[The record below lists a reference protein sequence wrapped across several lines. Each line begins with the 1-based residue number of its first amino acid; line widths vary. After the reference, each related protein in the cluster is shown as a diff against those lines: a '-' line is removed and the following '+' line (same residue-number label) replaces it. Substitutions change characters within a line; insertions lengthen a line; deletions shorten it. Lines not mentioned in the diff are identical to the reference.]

1 MRMTIKITTAI
12 FIFLCVMAF
21 KAFSSVV
28 FMPCTSTWDDTI
40 QPVSDNK
47 ADTGQVE
54 KSNGALIS
62 DSPIA
67 SMLDSLVNI
76 KYFRDYYFN
85 TDTSFVNPY
94 QFPFDTIPVYSD
106 SVYNARIELLNRQ
119 TPLELIYN
127 PEVREFINLYGVQ
140 KRQLTSRLLGL
151 AEVYFPLF
159 EEQLD
164 RFNLPLEL
172 KYLAVVESALN
183 ASASS
188 RAGARGLW
196 QFMYGTGKLYGLKV
210 TSYVDERYDPYLSTV
225 AACKHLC
232 DLHEIYNDWF
242 LVLAAYNAG
251 AGNVNKAIR
260 RAGNIMSYWAIQP
273 FLPRE
278 TRGYVPAFIA
288 VYYIM
293 TYAPEHNLYPLD
305 PGILYN
311 GIDTVTVHDVLSF
324 GQVSEML
331 GVPNEDLH
339 FLNPEYKLG
348 VLPSVNNETYILRLP
363 KEYVADFINNEKAL
377 YYYKTEKGIEHDK
390 LLAQVKQI
398 KEQKFHTVRT
408 GENLGL
414 IARKYHCGVTDLKRW
429 NGLRSTMIYP
439 GQRLLVYTPV
449 MVTGTTLDSFKR
461 DKQSSVAEDNASQE
475 QVAQQTENMTT
486 ENNSDDP
493 ENDEQ
498 GYIYHVIKPGET
510 LWDIANFY
518 KGVTVEQIKKL
529 NNITNVKRLRPGQK
543 IKIAKTS

>member
-1 MRMTIKITTAI
+1 MRMTIKITTVI
-12 FIFLCVMAF
+12 FIFLCIMAF
-21 KAFSSVV
+21 KAFPSVV
-28 FMPCTSTWDDTI
+28 FMPRTFLWDDTI

-54 KSNGALIS
+54 KSNGALIT

-127 PEVREFINLYGVQ
+127 QEVREFINLYGVQ

-183 ASASS
+183 ATASS

-225 AACKHLC
+225 AACEHLC
-232 DLHEIYNDWF
+232 DLYEIYNDWF

-260 RAGNIMSYWAIQP
+260 RAGNIMSYWAIQS

-324 GQVSEML
+324 DQVSEML
-331 GVPNEDLH
+331 GVPFEDLH
-339 FLNPEYKLG
+339 FLNPEYKFD
-348 VLPSVNNETYILRLP
+348 VIPSINNEKYILRLP
-363 KEYVADFINNEKAL
+363 KEYVADFINNEKTL

-398 KEQKFHTVRT
+398 KEQKYHIVRT

-414 IARKYHCGVTDLKRW
+414 IAQKYHCGVTDLKRW

-439 GQRLLVYTPV
+439 GQRLLVYSPV
-449 MVTGTTLDSFKR
+449 MVTGNTPGSKR
-461 DKQSSVAEDNASQE
+461 VKQSPVAEDNASQE
-475 QVAQQTENMTT
+475 QVAQQTDGVTI
-486 ENNSDDP
+486 ENNSEDP
-493 ENDEQ
+493 ANDEQ

-510 LWDIANFY
+510 LWAIANFY

-543 IKIAKTS
+543 IKIARAS

>member
-1 MRMTIKITTAI
+1 MRMTIKITTVI
-12 FIFLCVMAF
+12 FIFLCIMAF
-21 KAFSSVV
+21 KAFPSVV
-28 FMPCTSTWDDTI
+28 FMPCTSLWDDTI

-54 KSNGALIS
+54 KSNGALIT

-127 PEVREFINLYGVQ
+127 QEVREFINLYGVQ

-183 ASASS
+183 ATASS

-225 AACKHLC
+225 AACEHLC
-232 DLHEIYNDWF
+232 DLYEIYNDWF

-260 RAGNIMSYWAIQP
+260 RAGNIMSYWAIQS

-324 GQVSEML
+324 DQVSEML
-331 GVPNEDLH
+331 GVPFEDLH
-339 FLNPEYKLG
+339 FLNPEYKFD
-348 VLPSVNNETYILRLP
+348 VIPSINNEKYILRLP
-363 KEYVADFINNEKAL
+363 KEYVADFINNEKTL

-398 KEQKFHTVRT
+398 KEQKYHIVRT

-414 IARKYHCGVTDLKRW
+414 IAQKYHCGVTDLKRW

-439 GQRLLVYTPV
+439 GQRLLVYSPV
-449 MVTGTTLDSFKR
+449 MVTGNTPGSKR
-461 DKQSSVAEDNASQE
+461 VKQSPVAEDNASQE
-475 QVAQQTENMTT
+475 QVAQQTNGVTI
-486 ENNSDDP
+486 ENNSEDP
-493 ENDEQ
+493 ANDEQ

-543 IKIAKTS
+543 IKIARAS

>member
-1 MRMTIKITTAI
+1 MRMTIKITTVI
-12 FIFLCVMAF
+12 FIFLCIMAF
-21 KAFSSVV
+21 KAFPSVV
-28 FMPCTSTWDDTI
+28 FMPRTFLWDDTI

-54 KSNGALIS
+54 KSNGALIT

-127 PEVREFINLYGVQ
+127 QEVREFINLYGVQ

-183 ASASS
+183 ATASS

-225 AACKHLC
+225 AACEHLC
-232 DLHEIYNDWF
+232 DLYEIYNDWF

-260 RAGNIMSYWAIQP
+260 RAGNIMSYWAIQS

-324 GQVSEML
+324 DQVSEML
-331 GVPNEDLH
+331 GVPFEDLH
-339 FLNPEYKLG
+339 FLNPEYKFD
-348 VLPSVNNETYILRLP
+348 VIPSINNEKYILRLP
-363 KEYVADFINNEKAL
+363 KEYVADFINNEKTL

-398 KEQKFHTVRT
+398 KEQKYHIVRT

-414 IARKYHCGVTDLKRW
+414 IAQKYHCGVTDLKRW

-439 GQRLLVYTPV
+439 GQRLLVYSPV
-449 MVTGTTLDSFKR
+449 MVTGNTPGSKR
-461 DKQSSVAEDNASQE
+461 VKQSPVAEDNASQE
-475 QVAQQTENMTT
+475 QVAQQTDGVTI
-486 ENNSDDP
+486 ENNSEDP
-493 ENDEQ
+493 ANDEQ

-543 IKIAKTS
+543 IKIARAS

>member
-1 MRMTIKITTAI
+1 MRMTIKITTVI
-12 FIFLCVMAF
+12 FIFLCIMAF
-21 KAFSSVV
+21 KAFPSVV
-28 FMPCTSTWDDTI
+28 FMPCTFLWDDTI

-54 KSNGALIS
+54 KSNGALIT

-127 PEVREFINLYGVQ
+127 QEVREFINLYGVQ

-183 ASASS
+183 ATASS

-225 AACKHLC
+225 AACEHLC
-232 DLHEIYNDWF
+232 DLYEIYNDWF

-260 RAGNIMSYWAIQP
+260 RAGNIMSYWAIQS

-324 GQVSEML
+324 DQVSEML
-331 GVPNEDLH
+331 GVPFEDLH
-339 FLNPEYKLG
+339 FLNPEYKFD
-348 VLPSVNNETYILRLP
+348 VIPSINNEKYILRLP
-363 KEYVADFINNEKAL
+363 KEYVADFINNEKTL

-398 KEQKFHTVRT
+398 KEQKYHIVRT

-414 IARKYHCGVTDLKRW
+414 IAQKYHCGVTDLKRW

-439 GQRLLVYTPV
+439 GQRLLVYSPV
-449 MVTGTTLDSFKR
+449 MVTGNTPGSKR
-461 DKQSSVAEDNASQE
+461 VKQSPVAEDNASQE
-475 QVAQQTENMTT
+475 QVAQQTDGVTI
-486 ENNSDDP
+486 ENNSEDP
-493 ENDEQ
+493 ANDEQ

-543 IKIAKTS
+543 IKIARAS

>member
-1 MRMTIKITTAI
+1 
-12 FIFLCVMAF
+12 
-21 KAFSSVV
+21 
-28 FMPCTSTWDDTI
+28 
-40 QPVSDNK
+40 
-47 ADTGQVE
+47 
-54 KSNGALIS
+54 
-62 DSPIA
+62 
-67 SMLDSLVNI
+67 
-76 KYFRDYYFN
+76 
-85 TDTSFVNPY
+85 
-94 QFPFDTIPVYSD
+94 
-106 SVYNARIELLNRQ
+106 
-119 TPLELIYN
+119 
-127 PEVREFINLYGVQ
+127 
-140 KRQLTSRLLGL
+140 
-151 AEVYFPLF
+151 
-159 EEQLD
+159 
-164 RFNLPLEL
+164 
-172 KYLAVVESALN
+172 
-183 ASASS
+183 
-188 RAGARGLW
+188 
-196 QFMYGTGKLYGLKV
+196 
-210 TSYVDERYDPYLSTV
+210 
-225 AACKHLC
+225 
-232 DLHEIYNDWF
+232 
-242 LVLAAYNAG
+242 
-251 AGNVNKAIR
+251 VNKAIR

-339 FLNPEYKLG
+339 FLNPEYKFG